1 MSKNKEPEPEKEKL
15 ADFFKNKV
23 LKLSNPDAKITK
35 ENIKNFFTP
44 DPNFLPTYQ
53 GLIQFFPFYTKN
65 YENIPDYENGY
76 NEDITAKRDA
86 IRKKI
91 ADHKAKFE
99 DTFRRGKENI
109 IEKRKTKEKY
119 AREDALILDKD
130 VKGVTGYITNI
141 LVASFSW
148 FVNTTV
154 SSMKNMLTT
163 SWNKTITGF
172 LILVFIILLIFV
184 FPKMKKDTR
193 DGGGAKKNR
202 DMMSILLGIPQDI
215 SIAFSDFSIVLGDFT
230 DTVNNT
236 IEIVNNTATSMSA
249 ATPDLRDRGREIN
262 GRGGDN
268 LFHIEG
274 SYIKGT
280 GGTGG
285 TGGTTNIDN
294 LLNDDK
300 IYNIYKPASQTI
312 KGQQEIPSTNIT
324 DKSTNKYKLDCS
336 TLTDGIHIYVDDTCR
351 LKQEDAGASSSI
363 ETMPTIDN
371 TDYANI
377 ELD

>member
-1 MSKNKEPEPEKEKL
+1 MSVNNEQEKL
-15 ADFFKNKV
+15 SDFFKNKV
-23 LKLSNPDAKITK
+23 FKLSNPDAKLTT
-35 ENIKNFFTP
+35 ETIKSFFTP

-65 YENIPDYENGY
+65 YEYIPKYENDYKDG
-76 NEDITAKRDA
+76 ITTKRDT
-86 IRKKI
+86 IQKKI
-91 ADHKAKFE
+91 AEHKAKFE

-109 IEKRKTKEKY
+109 IEKKNTKEKY

-130 VKGVTGYITNI
+130 VKGITGYITNI

-148 FVNTTV
+148 FANTTV

-163 SWNKTITGF
+163 GWNKTITGF

-184 FPKMKKDTR
+184 VPKMKAKKE
-193 DGGGAKKNR
+193 GGGAKKNR

-215 SIAFSDFSIVLGDFT
+215 SMAFSDFSIVLGDFT

-236 IEIVNNTATSMSA
+236 IEVVNNTATSMSA
-249 ATPDLRDRGREIN
+249 ATPDLRERGRETN

-274 SYIKGT
+274 RYIKGT
-280 GGTGG
+280 GGAGS
-285 TGGTTNIDN
+285 TTAHIDN

-300 IYNIYKPASQTI
+300 IYNIYKPKSQTI
-312 KGQQEIPSTNIT
+312 KGQPAIPSTIIKDT
-324 DKSTNKYKLDCS
+324 TTKKYELDCS
-336 TLTDGIHIYVDDTCR
+336 TLTDGNHKYVDNTCG
-351 LKQEDAGASSSI
+351 LKI
-363 ETMPTIDN
+363 EVPDVSGSTETIPVIDN
-371 TDYANI
+371 TDYVNI